1 MRTTRN
7 VQRIHVEPDPYDD
20 IFISQGFRI
29 DDLLIVSGQPANY
42 GDGPPS
48 DDFETQGH
56 EAFANLARILE
67 AGGSSLENV
76 LKVTIFVTDMSHY
89 EIVRMLRRRYFAEP
103 YPADSIVEVKALA
116 RPGLQIEIEAIALAV
131 T

>member
-1 MRTTRN
+1 MRTSRN
-7 VQRIHVEPDPYDD
+7 VQRISVDPDPYGE

-29 DDLLIVSGQPANY
+29 DDIVLVSGQPANY
-42 GDGPPS
+42 RSGNLS

-56 EAFANLARILE
+56 EAFANLARVLE

-89 EIVRMLRRRYFAEP
+89 ETILQLRKHYFTEP
-103 YPADSIVEVKALA
+103 YPADSIVEVRALA
-116 RPGLQIEIEAIALAV
+116 QPGLKIEIEAIALASS
-131 T
+131 